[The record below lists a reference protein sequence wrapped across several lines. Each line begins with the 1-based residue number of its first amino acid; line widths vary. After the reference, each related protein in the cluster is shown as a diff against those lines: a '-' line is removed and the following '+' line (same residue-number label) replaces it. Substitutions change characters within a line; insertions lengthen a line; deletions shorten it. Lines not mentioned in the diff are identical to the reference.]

1 MSVSLKEVLEGAG
14 YDFEDPEDLDRVKG
28 LLYEAD
34 DLLEE
39 VNDQIDYLENRNEE
53 EEREEAET
61 EIAMDMQWRE
71 ENGLI

>member
-14 YDFEDPEDLDRVKG
+14 YDFEDLEDLDRVKG

-39 VNDQIDYLENRNEE
+39 VNDHIDYLENRNEK
-53 EEREEAET
+53 EEREEAEA
-61 EIAMDMQWRE
+61 EIAMDLQWRE

>member
-14 YDFEDPEDLDRVKG
+14 YDFEDLEDLDRVKD
-28 LLYEAD
+28 LLCEAD

-53 EEREEAET
+53 EEKREAET

>member
-14 YDFEDPEDLDRVKG
+14 YDFEDLEDLDRVKG

-39 VNDQIDYLENRNEE
+39 VNDHIDYLENRNEK
-53 EEREEAET
+53 EEREEAEA
-61 EIAMDMQWRE
+61 EIAMDLQWRE
-71 ENGLI
+71 ENGLF